1 MTFDGDINLPDLA
14 RYLQD
19 RLQQPLPGVSAHE
32 AMFPATSTNVR
43 VKYRSPLP
51 LRQGSVLLLLFEQSG
66 EIYFPLIKR
75 PAYEGVHGGQ
85 VSLPGGKAEPG
96 ETALQTALREGKEE
110 IGIES
115 DKVTALGQLTSFN
128 VTVSNIYITPIVGT
142 YEGMPEFVPD
152 PREVDRVLYGSV
164 SQLRLQHEIPTREVM
179 AGTSLPLMAP
189 HFEVQ
194 REVVWG
200 ATAMILNEFRLL
212 LRGE

>member
-1 MTFDGDINLPDLA
+1 M
-14 RYLQD
+14 
-19 RLQQPLPGVSAHE
+19 
-32 AMFPATSTNVR
+32 
-43 VKYRSPLP
+43 
-51 LRQGSVLLLLFEQSG
+51 
-66 EIYFPLIKR
+66 
-75 PAYEGVHGGQ
+75 
-85 VSLPGGKAEPG
+85 
-96 ETALQTALREGKEE
+96 
-110 IGIES
+110 
-115 DKVTALGQLTSFN
+115 
-128 VTVSNIYITPIVGT
+128 GT